1 MQEFSYGSSKPA
13 ESQATSAERGAFQR
27 CQLERLSA
35 QMPLILI
42 ADVAAG
48 GILFGVLYSW
58 QRSLTALFWITI
70 LLIVTS
76 ARAVLIVRK
85 RDRPL
90 SADSL
95 AGRWRLLVGGALL
108 SGIVWGNAWLLLPAG
123 PELNEVMLV
132 AFWLAGLQAGAVSA
146 LAILMPAFL
155 AFAIPC
161 TLSYMAFTLLALEEY
176 RAVLISGYL
185 LYLVFMI
192 PIVLRTGK
200 DFAKSIHL
208 QIANVALQERL
219 QRKAASLQLKEQ
231 ELAQQVARGAALHS
245 EKEVAKE
252 RLRAASDEKVLLLG
266 ALKEGV
272 FGLDE
277 KGRIIFTNTSALRS
291 LNTGESELLGMPV
304 IRLLSAPQHHLDDDP
319 AETISRC
326 LEAGEPVLE
335 LETDLIGDGGDRLPV
350 RFSCIPLH
358 KGEAI
363 TGAVFSFMDVS
374 KHKEME
380 AMLLQSQKMEA
391 IGRLTGGVAHDFN
404 NLLTVILGNLQFL
417 RKRVA
422 GDERAQMLIDK
433 ISKAASSGGD
443 LNNRLLSF
451 SREQAL
457 ERELIVVSEMLEEM
471 KEFLTRLLGETIKL
485 SMDISDHESAVLTDR
500 TQLQNAILNICVN
513 ARDAMTRGGELLI
526 TTASVRR
533 PRHQITGEDSAE
545 ETDYV
550 EISLTDNGSG
560 IPAEIQKQIFEPF
573 FTTKE
578 KERGTGLGLSTVY
591 GFIRQSGGN
600 ITVNSR
606 EGEWTRF
613 RIFLPL
619 ADTVTVQGSRAHPGP
634 GQDNTLSGTILVVED
649 DPNVR
654 DVAIYSLEECGFN
667 VVSAGDAAGG
677 LEQLEQHPEI
687 GLVFSDIIMPGGM
700 NGIDMAEAIL
710 EKHPGMPIILAT
722 GYTDKGL
729 KDRLRD
735 QPNVL
740 FISKPYDTEALPEL
754 IRSMP
759 LRRAS

>member
-1 MQEFSYGSSKPA
+1 MQELSHGSPRSEDSDA
-13 ESQATSAERGAFQR
+13 DSADRLAFQL

-35 QMPLILI
+35 QMPLVLL
-42 ADVAAG
+42 ADVVAG
-48 GILFGVLYSW
+48 GFLFAVIYNF
-58 QRSLTALFWITI
+58 QPSLAGLGWITV

-76 ARAVLIVRK
+76 VRAFLIIRE
-85 RDRPL
+85 RDQPL
-90 SADSL
+90 DTDRL

-108 SGIVWGNAWLLLPAG
+108 SGIIWGNAWLLLPQDADFNQVLLIG
-123 PELNEVMLV
+123 
-132 AFWLAGLQAGAVSA
+132 FWLAGMQAGAVSS
-146 LAILMPAFL
+146 LTIVMPVFL
-155 AFAIPC
+155 AFAIPS
-161 TLSYMAFTLLALEEY
+161 TGFFVGFTLLTLEEN
-176 RAVLISGYL
+176 RVLLASVYL
-185 LYLVFMI
+185 MYLAFLI
-192 PIVLRTGK
+192 PIVFRTGK
-200 DFAKSIHL
+200 DFAKGIRL
-208 QIANVALQERL
+208 QIDNAALKERL
-219 QRKAASLQLKEQ
+219 EREAAVLERKEQ
-231 ELAQQVARGAALHS
+231 ELALQVARGVTLQS
-245 EKEVAKE
+245 EKEVANE
-252 RLRAASDEKVLLLG
+252 RLRVASDEKALLLG

-277 KGRIIFTNTSALRS
+277 AGRIIFTNASALRV
-291 LNTGESELLGMPV
+291 LNAGESELLGLPV
-304 IRLLSAPQHHLDDDP
+304 VRLLDPPENDLDEDP
-319 AETISRC
+319 AEAIARC
-326 LEAGEPVLE
+326 FHSGEPVLE
-335 LETDLIGDGGDRLPV
+335 LEADLRAGESRRLPV

-358 KGEAI
+358 KGETI
-363 TGAVFSFMDVS
+363 TGAVLSFMDVS
-374 KHKEME
+374 RHKEME

-417 RKRVA
+417 KKRVE
-422 GDERAQMLIDK
+422 GDERAQILIDK
-433 ISKAASSGGD
+433 IAKAASSGGD

-457 ERELIVVSEMLEEM
+457 ERELIVVSELLEEM
-471 KEFLTRLLGETIKL
+471 KEFLTRLLGETIRL
-485 SMDISDHESAVLTDR
+485 SLDVTDRESAVLTDR

-513 ARDAMTRGGELLI
+513 ARDAMLQGGELLI
-526 TTASVRR
+526 TTTTVRR
-533 PRHQITGEDSAE
+533 PRQQITGEDSAE
-545 ETDYV
+545 EADYV

-600 ITVNSR
+600 ITVHSR

-619 ADTVTVQGSRAHPGP
+619 ADTVTVPGSRTLPESTPGEEL
-634 GQDNTLSGTILVVED
+634 TGTILVVED

-677 LEQLEQHPEI
+677 LSQLEEHPEI

-710 EKHPGMPIILAT
+710 EQHPGMPIILAT
-722 GYTDKGL
+722 GYTDKRL

-735 QPNVL
+735 VPNVL

-754 IRSMP
+754 IRSLP